1 MSRKRLA
8 DLNSTDEFL
17 KKYPSW
23 KISEGKLISEFVFSE
38 YRKAVSFFIRLSELA
53 ERKNHHPEVTVG
65 FNRVTVS
72 LYTFDRNQI
81 TEKDIESAEETEK
94 IYHKSDSTDADNGI

>member
-1 MSRKRLA
+1 MS
-8 DLNSTDEFL
+8 SVDEFL
-17 KKYPSW
+17 KKHPSW
-23 KISEGKLISEFVFSE
+23 QIREGKLISEFVFSE

-65 FNRVTVS
+65 FRKVTVI
-72 LYTFDRNQI
+72 LHTFDVNEI

-94 IYHKSDSTDADNGI
+94 IYHTLRFPNSGKEM